1 MYCLQLFFNIG
12 KTRDISAGLRD
23 KKSTTTS
30 KLHECNA
37 SFQVSTFLK
46 SPMILCTLSGI
57 CFLCIPRFSTVI
69 SQPLFKASLRTPILR
84 VPVPPRSNT
93 FFLSTFFYFIP
104 NKRNYDLPFLSFTT
118 NIKYCN

>member
-69 SQPLFKASLRTPILR
+69 SQPLFAFIGNILTCFIS
-84 VPVPPRSNT
+84 VSIT
-93 FFLSTFFYFIP
+93 IFYVGCKRQERQVVISFIR
-104 NKRNYDLPFLSFTT
+104 NK
-118 NIKYCN
+118 IKKRG